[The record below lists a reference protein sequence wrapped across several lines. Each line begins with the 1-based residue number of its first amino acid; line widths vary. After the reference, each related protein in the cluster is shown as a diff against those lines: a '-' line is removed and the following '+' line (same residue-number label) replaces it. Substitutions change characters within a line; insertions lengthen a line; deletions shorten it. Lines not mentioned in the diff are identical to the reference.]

1 MPYIKQSIP
10 FIGPFVGVRLPPIP
24 SGLTLAELVITLAVI
39 GVLTAAAA
47 PGFIS
52 LVEGTRNTAAANDL
66 LTHIQITRGSA
77 VARSAEVILC
87 RSVTAGAATPT
98 CGPFDNSVTTNN
110 YAAGWIVYVN
120 SAGNSN
126 YEPALGDELLNRFV
140 GPGADRIQITSNTSS
155 NNWLIYGPDG
165 LLNAATAGAY
175 AVCDRRGVRF
185 AKLVTVPL
193 TGRPRIGPVM
203 DSDDCPA

>member
-1 MPYIKQSIP
+1 MPYIDKSLP

-24 SGLTLAELVITLAVI
+24 RGLTLAELVITLAVV

-52 LVEGTRNTAAANDL
+52 LVEGTRTTAAANDL
-66 LTHIQITRGSA
+66 LTHIQIARGSA
-77 VARSAEVILC
+77 IARNAEVILC
-87 RSVTAGAATPT
+87 RSVTAGAVTPA
-98 CGPFDNSVTTNN
+98 CGPASAPLANN
-110 YAAGWIVYVN
+110 YSDGWIVYVN
-120 SAGNSN
+120 TAGNSN